1 MNRTDIHL
9 LDLPV
14 EILLKI
20 LKRLNNMDVLYSLIG
35 VEGLDLLAQ
44 DEIFTNTLNFVL
56 ADNGDNYSIDEPI
69 LNRFCN
75 DILPRIQHNVRCIY
89 LEITIMDRIL
99 RAAVFIQ
106 ILLNSKYSKFR
117 QMFFHIFVQV
127 NNL

>member
-35 VEGLDLLAQ
+35 VEGLDILAQ
-44 DEIFTNTLNFVL
+44 DEIFTNTLSFVFT
-56 ADNGDNYSIDEPI
+56 DNDSTNELM

-75 DILPRIQHNVRCIY
+75 DILPRIQYNVKCLV
-89 LEITIMDRIL
+89 LETTTMDRIL
-99 RAAVFIQ
+99 RAGIYPNLTQLKIFKFHADF
-106 ILLNSKYSKFR
+106 YSCFCTGK
-117 QMFFHIFVQV
+117 
-127 NNL
+127 